1 MQWFQQ
7 YIRCFRSCIYMSTYH
22 VAIALV
28 GQACGKLPR
37 SLFTSQGANISIVP
51 RSRLPTH
58 SNYFPLQ
65 CQTHYTVLQPTL
77 CAVDVHEHESLSCY
91 HSSCQP
97 SFWKFP
103 RFLIAFRGATHRSV
117 QWLRLWT
124 HLRWILNQCQTYKRC
139 FTTFISSGCAYV
151 IAHTVLPLL
160 SSSKLLEGTT
170 LNSGY
175 IPRGKPQSSSV

>member
-1 MQWFQQ
+1 MIPTIYKMFQILHI
-7 YIRCFRSCIYMSTYH
+7 YEYLSCCHSSCWSSLWEVTQKSVYLSR
-22 VAIALV
+22 
-28 GQACGKLPR
+28 GKHQHSAKVEATNP
-37 SLFTSQGANISIVP
+37 FQI
-51 RSRLPTH
+51 LPT
-58 SNYFPLQ
+58 Q